1 MLTEAQ
7 TQAYMDRIGYV
18 GPVDRS
24 LESLLALHRAHVLSV
39 PFENLDIHL
48 GRFIPVDVGHA
59 FEKIVGDHRGGYCY
73 ELNPLFHAL
82 LTRLGYDTKMISAR
96 ILLGDRG
103 DGHPF
108 DHVTT
113 IVHLDDDWLV
123 DVGFGRQP
131 PPMPVVLDNEN
142 EASDENGTFKI
153 RFRDDEFVV
162 MGSTDDGNYEEM
174 YGFGLTPRI
183 LPEFEERSEW
193 IQTSSE
199 SIFTK
204 APICTLLTE
213 NGRLTISGLNFIKS
227 ESGKVEVSEVTTE
240 ERDEL
245 LRSVFGIELGNAKLP
260 DKAELNW
267 VPGRGR

>member
-1 MLTEAQ
+1 MLTE
-7 TQAYMDRIGYV
+7 TQAHAYLNRIGYD
-18 GPVDRS
+18 GPLDRS
-24 LESLLALHRAHVLSV
+24 LDGLRALQRTHLFSV

-48 GRFIPVDVGHA
+48 GRHIPVNVAHAYDKVVGN
-59 FEKIVGDHRGGYCY
+59 HRGGYCY

-82 LTRLGYDTKMISAR
+82 LTCLGYDTKMISAR
-96 ILLGDRG
+96 ILLRE

-131 PPMPVVLDNEN
+131 PPMPVTPDNEN
-142 EASDENGTFKI
+142 EASNEDGTFKI
-153 RFRDDEFVV
+153 RFRDGEFVV
-162 MGSTDDGNYEEM
+162 MGSTDNGNYEDS
-174 YGFGLTPRI
+174 YGFGLTPRT

-193 IQTSSE
+193 IQTSPE

-213 NGRLTISGLNFIKS
+213 NGRATISGSKFIKS
-227 ESGKVEVSEVTTE
+227 EGGKVEVREVTSE

-245 LRSVFGIELGNAKLP
+245 LRSVFGIDLGDAKLS
-260 DKAELNW
+260 DRADLNW
-267 VPGRGR
+267 IPGRGL

>member
-1 MLTEAQ
+1 MLTEVQA
-7 TQAYMDRIGYV
+7 QAYLDRVGYD
-18 GPVDRS
+18 GPLDRS
-24 LESLLALHRAHVLSV
+24 LESLRALQRTHVFSV
-39 PFENLDIHL
+39 PFENLDIYL
-48 GRFIPVDVGHA
+48 GRHIPVDVAHA
-59 FEKIVGDHRGGYCY
+59 YDKVVGNHRSGYCY

-82 LTRLGYDTKMISAR
+82 LTCLGYDTKMISAR
-96 ILLGDRG
+96 VLLRD

-142 EASDENGTFKI
+142 EDSDEYGTFKI

-183 LPEFEERSEW
+183 LPEFEERSQW
-193 IQTSSE
+193 IQTSPE

-245 LRSVFGIELGNAKLP
+245 LRSVFRIELGDAKLP
-260 DKAELNW
+260 DKAEINW

>member
-1 MLTEAQ
+1 MLTEMQAQ
-7 TQAYMDRIGYV
+7 TYLDRVGYD
-18 GPVDRS
+18 GPLDRS
-24 LESLLALHRAHVLSV
+24 LKSLRALHCTHVFSV

-48 GRFIPVDVGHA
+48 GRHIPVDVAHA
-59 FEKIVGDHRGGYCY
+59 YDKVVGNHRGGYCY

-82 LTRLGYDTKMISAR
+82 LTCLGYDTKMISAR
-96 ILLGDRG
+96 VLLRD

-131 PPMPVVLDNEN
+131 PPMPVARDNEN
-142 EASDENGTFKI
+142 ATSNENGTFKI
-153 RFRDDEFVV
+153 RFRDGEFVV
-162 MGSTDDGNYEEM
+162 MASTDDGNYEDL
-174 YGFGLTPRI
+174 YGFGLTRRT

-193 IQTSSE
+193 IQTSPE

-204 APICTLLTE
+204 APICTLPTE
-213 NGRLTISGLNFIKS
+213 NGRVTISGLNFIKS
-227 ESGKVEVSEVTTE
+227 EGGKVEVSEVTSE

-245 LRSVFGIELGNAKLP
+245 LRSVFGIDLGYAKIL
-260 DKAELNW
+260 DRADLNW
-267 VPGRGR
+267 IPGRGL